1 MNKNIDKYL
10 YKLFLMVIKYTP
22 TLLGLLTI
30 INFISNYL
38 GYNVIILSYL
48 AGTSFTFLA
57 ILYIISWVFKFC
69 SLFRIPLHYMTV
81 SNIIGLLRTYNIL
94 SLDLLGMYRIYF
106 ILAGLAIL
114 VYVCYMYKNRNNPK
128 VDYIKNLCDRYC

>member
-30 INFISNYL
+30 INFVFNYL
-38 GYNVIILSYL
+38 GYNLVILSYL
-48 AGTSFTFLA
+48 AGTSFIFLA

-69 SLFRIPLHYMTV
+69 SLFRIPLHYMTI
-81 SNIIGLLRTYNIL
+81 SNSIGLLRTYDIL
-94 SLDLLGMYRIYF
+94 SLDPLGMYRIYF
-106 ILAGLAIL
+106 ILAGLALL

-128 VDYIKNLCDRYC
+128 VDHIKNLCDRYC

>member
-30 INFISNYL
+30 INFVFNYL
-38 GYNVIILSYL
+38 GYNLVILSYL
-48 AGTSFTFLA
+48 AGTSFIFLA

-69 SLFRIPLHYMTV
+69 SLFRIPLHHMTI
-81 SNIIGLLRTYNIL
+81 SNSIGLLRTYDIL
-94 SLDLLGMYRIYF
+94 SLDPLGMYRIYF
-106 ILAGLAIL
+106 ILAGLALL
-114 VYVCYMYKNRNNPK
+114 VYVCYRYKNRNNPK
-128 VDYIKNLCDRYC
+128 VDHIKNLCDRYC